1 MPRRT
6 RTDDWPCPIARTA
19 DLVGDAWT
27 VLILRDAFTGIRRF
41 DDFQRNLDAPRSVL
55 TTRLTRLV
63 DEGVLQK
70 VPYQERPL
78 RHEYRLTEKGRAF
91 WDVLAA
97 MFRWGDDW
105 LFDDRAPVVLTDAES
120 GHEVRPAMIDEHTGR
135 PLDVRATRMRR
146 RATSR

>member
-1 MPRRT
+1 MPPRN

-27 VLILRDAFTGIRRF
+27 VVIMRDVFAGVRRF
-41 DDFQRNLDAPRSVL
+41 EDLQRNLEAPRSVL
-55 TTRLTRLV
+55 STRLQKLV
-63 DEGVLQK
+63 DDGMLRK
-70 VPYQERPL
+70 VAYQERPV

-105 LFDDRAPVVLTDAES
+105 LFDDRAPIMLADVGD
-120 GHEVRPAMIDEHTGR
+120 GHEVRPLVVDEATGE
-135 PLDVRATRMRR
+135 PLDVRSVRVAGRR
-146 RATSR
+146 R